1 MWARK
6 AFEKII
12 SDDSLEIVFVAVR
25 YQKPDAVL
33 MKMSE
38 EYQVPVEL
46 CRNINT
52 KEFVD
57 KVKQYQAD
65 LFVSM
70 SFDQIFKKDIIEI
83 PPLKTISCHAGRLPF
98 YRGRNVLN
106 WVLINDEKEF
116 GITVH
121 YVDEGIDTGD
131 IILQRTYPI
140 TDEDDYKSLLEQ
152 AYTGCAEILYDALKI
167 IQNGGGGG
175 TSHKKILIRSAC
187 IAECA
192 KAAMR

>member
-12 SDDSLEIVFVAVR
+12 SDDSLENVFVAVR

-57 KVKQYQAD
+57 KVKQ
-65 LFVSM
+65 
-70 SFDQIFKKDIIEI
+70 
-83 PPLKTISCHAGRLPF
+83 
-98 YRGRNVLN
+98 
-106 WVLINDEKEF
+106 
-116 GITVH
+116 
-121 YVDEGIDTGD
+121 
-131 IILQRTYPI
+131 
-140 TDEDDYKSLLEQ
+140 
-152 AYTGCAEILYDALKI
+152 
-167 IQNGGGGG
+167 
-175 TSHKKILIRSAC
+175 
-187 IAECA
+187 
-192 KAAMR
+192 